1 MTSPTINKTVSQ
13 EDHENLKRIVHPRI
27 IGGINTLDNEL
38 PFMAYIQVCNQ
49 PETICSLCGGAV
61 IHRNFIV
68 TAGHCKED
76 HQHHFNIRLNYQGYR
91 DRIYIEYSI
100 EIDKFI
106 RHPYYNHKTVDHDI
120 GLIQIPGT
128 HGIPDVRMAQLP
140 LGRPYTNDVLT
151 VAGWGVT
158 DYTKNTFP
166 EVLQRLDVPVIDD
179 DLCYNWLKITKEITF
194 CAGFEEGG
202 KDACQGD
209 SGGALV
215 WKSPETEIWGQLGI
229 VSYGIGCGQPDY
241 PGIYTKVSA
250 YISWIERTLNY
261 QDMKALQEQNLKN
274 QKLISDLIAS
284 KKTDGNNQSKTN
296 FVSKPSK
303 TPMKPSPAKGANNYV
318 LKKDYDKQVEIV
330 TKQLN
335 SINTKT
341 KELYKVKQN
350 YQKTLNRM
358 KKFNVS
364 LDKSETRRQN
374 ITNRREEGEQ
384 GKEDLER

>member
-1 MTSPTINKTVSQ
+1 MASSTINKTLSG
-13 EDHENLKRIVHPRI
+13 EDYQNLQRIVHPRI

-128 HGIPDVRMAQLP
+128 HGIPEVRMAQLP

-209 SGGALV
+209 SGGPLFFQPLAGSGAILY
-215 WKSPETEIWGQLGI
+215 GI
-229 VSYGIGCGQPDY
+229 VSWGTDCAKARQPGVYTNVFYYKNWLQQQINEYEIRNSIIPVNPSGGLIPIIPNNIDSNTAQVIENNNNSPEEVDTTIG
-241 PGIYTKVSA
+241 SA
-250 YISWIERTLNY
+250 SLTISSSMIIILF
-261 QDMKALQEQNLKN
+261 
-274 QKLISDLIAS
+274 IS
-284 KKTDGNNQSKTN
+284 
-296 FVSKPSK
+296 
-303 TPMKPSPAKGANNYV
+303 V
-318 LKKDYDKQVEIV
+318 LK
-330 TKQLN
+330 
-335 SINTKT
+335 
-341 KELYKVKQN
+341 
-350 YQKTLNRM
+350 
-358 KKFNVS
+358 S
-364 LDKSETRRQN
+364 LLFK
-374 ITNRREEGEQ
+374 I
-384 GKEDLER
+384 